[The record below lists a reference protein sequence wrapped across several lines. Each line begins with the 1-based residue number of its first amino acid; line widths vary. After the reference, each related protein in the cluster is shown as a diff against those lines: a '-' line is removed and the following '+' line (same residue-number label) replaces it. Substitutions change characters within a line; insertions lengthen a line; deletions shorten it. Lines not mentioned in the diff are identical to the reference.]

1 LKTKSR
7 LLDLAQLFLKLGT
20 VGFGGPPA
28 LIAMM
33 EIEMVQ
39 KRQWVKREYFMDML
53 AAINLVPGPNAVE
66 MAIYLGY
73 IRAGIPGLLLA
84 GICFLIPAT
93 LITLLIAYYYQSY
106 GSLPQAQVI
115 LSGITPLIIA
125 IVLTSGYRIGKSALK
140 NPQTIVIAIG
150 CFIAALIGMNGMIV
164 ILIAG
169 ILGLI
174 FYFINRRNTTPIW
187 MLAFPIIQLK
197 QCMFILN
204 DRLIQLSLY
213 FLKIGAILFGG
224 GYVLFAYIN
233 YDIVARYHWLTE
245 RQLLDAIAVGQIT
258 PGPVSSAVTFIGY
271 LIEGLPGA
279 ILSTIA
285 IFLPSF
291 LIVLLLGKILPRL
304 RKSPIA
310 QSLLDGV
317 NSGVVA
323 LIFAVG
329 LNLLHNSIIDVGT
342 AIIFL
347 LGIFVLIKYR
357 LDPAL
362 LILSGG
368 LIGLTK
374 LIFKI

>member
-1 LKTKSR
+1 MKTKSR
-7 LLDLAQLFLKLGT
+7 LPDLALLFLKLGT
-20 VGFGGPPA
+20 IGFGGPPA

-39 KRQWVKREYFMDML
+39 KRRWVKRDYFMDML
-53 AAINLVPGPNAVE
+53 GAINLVPGPNAVE

-73 IRAGIPGLLLA
+73 IRAGFPGLLIA
-84 GICFLIPAT
+84 GICFLLPAT
-93 LITLLIAYYYQSY
+93 LITLLIAYYYQTF
-106 GSLPQAQVI
+106 GSLPQAQTI
-115 LSGITPLIIA
+115 LSGITPMIIA
-125 IVLTSGYRIGKSALK
+125 IIMTSGYRIGKSALK
-140 NPQTIVIAIG
+140 NPQTVIISIG
-150 CFIAALIGMNGMIV
+150 CFFAALSGINGMIV

-174 FYFINRRNTTPIW
+174 FYLINRQNITPII
-187 MLAFPIIQLK
+187 LFVTPLIQLK
-197 QCMFILN
+197 QSFILLN
-204 DRLIQLSLY
+204 DRLIQLFLY
-213 FLKIGAILFGG
+213 FLKIGAILFGSG
-224 GYVLFAYIN
+224 FVLFAYIN

-279 ILSTIA
+279 IFSTIA

-310 QSLLDGV
+310 QSFLDGV

-323 LIFAVG
+323 LILAVG
-329 LNLLHNSIIDVGT
+329 LNLLRNSITDVGT
-342 AIIFL
+342 AIFFL
-347 LGIFVLIKYR
+347 LGIIALIKYQ

-362 LILSGG
+362 
-368 LIGLTK
+368 
-374 LIFKI
+374 

>member
-1 LKTKSR
+1 MKTKSR

>member
-1 LKTKSR
+1 MKTKSR
-7 LLDLAQLFLKLGT
+7 LFDLALLFLKLGT
-20 VGFGGPPA
+20 IGFGGPPA

-39 KRQWVKREYFMDML
+39 KRQWVKRDYFMDML

-73 IRAGIPGLLLA
+73 IRAGFPGLLIA
-84 GICFLIPAT
+84 GICFLLPAT
-93 LITLLIAYYYQSY
+93 LITLLFAYYYQSF
-106 GSLPQAQVI
+106 GSLPQAQAI
-115 LSGITPLIIA
+115 LSGITPMIIA
-125 IVLTSGYRIGKSALK
+125 IIMTSGYRIGKSALK
-140 NPQTIVIAIG
+140 NPQTIIIAVG
-150 CFIAALIGMNGMIV
+150 CFIAALNGVNGMIV

-169 ILGLI
+169 ILGLF
-174 FYFINRRNTTPIW
+174 FYFINQHNITPI
-187 MLAFPIIQLK
+187 LILVPPLIQLK
-197 QCMFILN
+197 QSLILLN
-204 DRLIQLSLY
+204 DRLIQLFLY

-258 PGPVSSAVTFIGY
+258 PGPVSSAATFIGY

-291 LIVLLLGKILPRL
+291 LIILLLGKILPRL

-310 QSLLDGV
+310 QSFLDGV

-323 LIFAVG
+323 LILAVG
-329 LNLLHNSIIDVGT
+329 LSLLRNSITDVGT

-347 LGIFVLIKYR
+347 LGIILLNKYQF
-357 LDPAL
+357 DPAL

-368 LIGLTK
+368 LIGLIK
-374 LIFKI
+374 MIFKF

>member
-7 LLDLAQLFLKLGT
+7 LIDLALLFLKLGSI
-20 VGFGGPPA
+20 GFGGPPA

-39 KRQWVKREYFMDML
+39 KRRWVKRDFFMDML

-73 IRAGIPGLLLA
+73 IRAGFPGLFIA
-84 GICFLIPAT
+84 GICFLLPAT
-93 LITLLIAYYYQSY
+93 LITLLIAYYYKAF
-106 GSLPQAQVI
+106 GSLPQVQAI
-115 LSGITPLIIA
+115 LAGVTPMIIA
-125 IVLTSGYRIGKSALK
+125 IILTSGYRIGKSALK
-140 NPQTIVIAIG
+140 NPQTIIIAIG
-150 CFIAALIGMNGMIV
+150 CFIGAISGINGMIV
-164 ILIAG
+164 ILVAG
-169 ILGLI
+169 SLGLI
-174 FYFINRRNTTPIW
+174 FYFINKRNISPI
-187 MLAFPIIQLK
+187 LILFSPLIQLEK
-197 QCMFILN
+197 LLIFLN
-204 DRLIQLSLY
+204 DRLFQLFLY

-233 YDIVARYHWLTE
+233 YDIVTQYQWLTE
-245 RQLLDAIAVGQIT
+245 KQLLDAIAVGQIT
-258 PGPVSSAVTFIGY
+258 PGPLSSAVTFIGY

-291 LIVLLLGKILPRL
+291 LIVLLVGKFLPQL
-304 RKSPIA
+304 RKSPVA
-310 QSLLDGV
+310 QSFLDGV

-323 LIFAVG
+323 LIIVVGLTLMQNSINAVG
-329 LNLLHNSIIDVGT
+329 P
-342 AIIFL
+342 AIIFII
-347 LGIFVLIKYR
+347 GVFVLIKYN

-368 LIGLTK
+368 LIGLIN
-374 LIFKI
+374 IFIKS

>member
-7 LLDLAQLFLKLGT
+7 LIDLALLFLKLGSI
-20 VGFGGPPA
+20 GFGGPPA

-39 KRQWVKREYFMDML
+39 KRRWVKRDFFMDML

-73 IRAGIPGLLLA
+73 IRAGFPGLFIA
-84 GICFLIPAT
+84 GICFLLPAT
-93 LITLLIAYYYQSY
+93 LITLLIAYYYKAF
-106 GSLPQAQVI
+106 GSLPQAQAI
-115 LSGITPLIIA
+115 LAGVTPMIIA
-125 IVLTSGYRIGKSALK
+125 IILTSGYRIGKSALK
-140 NPQTIVIAIG
+140 NPQTIIIAIG
-150 CFIAALIGMNGMIV
+150 CFIGAISGINGMIV
-164 ILIAG
+164 ILVAG
-169 ILGLI
+169 SLGLI
-174 FYFINRRNTTPIW
+174 FYFINKRNISPI
-187 MLAFPIIQLK
+187 LILFSPLIQLEK
-197 QCMFILN
+197 LLIFLN
-204 DRLIQLSLY
+204 DRLFQLFLY

-233 YDIVARYHWLTE
+233 YDIVTQYQWLTE
-245 RQLLDAIAVGQIT
+245 KQLLDAIAVGQIT
-258 PGPVSSAVTFIGY
+258 PGPLSSAVTFIGY

-291 LIVLLLGKILPRL
+291 LIVLLVGKFLPQL
-304 RKSPIA
+304 RKSPVA
-310 QSLLDGV
+310 QSFLDGV

-323 LIFAVG
+323 LIIVVGLTLMQNSINAVG
-329 LNLLHNSIIDVGT
+329 P
-342 AIIFL
+342 AIIFII
-347 LGIFVLIKYR
+347 GVFVLIKYN

-368 LIGLTK
+368 LIGLIN
-374 LIFKI
+374 IFIKS

>member
-1 LKTKSR
+1 MKTKSR
-7 LLDLAQLFLKLGT
+7 LFDLALLFLKLGT
-20 VGFGGPPA
+20 IGFGGPPA

-33 EIEMVQ
+33 EIETVQ
-39 KRQWVKREYFMDML
+39 KRQWVEREHFMDML
-53 AAINLVPGPNAVE
+53 AITYLVPGPNAFE
-66 MAIYLGY
+66 MASFLGY
-73 IRAGIPGLLLA
+73 FHAGYSGLLIA
-84 GICFLIPAT
+84 GICFILPAT
-93 LITLLIAYYYQSY
+93 LITLLIAYYYQSF
-106 GSLPQAQVI
+106 GSLPQAQAI
-115 LSGITPLIIA
+115 LSGITPMIIA
-125 IVLTSGYRIGKSALK
+125 IIMTSGYRIGKSALK
-140 NPQTIVIAIG
+140 NPQTIIIALG
-150 CFIAALIGMNGMIV
+150 CFIAALSGVNGVIV
-164 ILIAG
+164 TLIAG
-169 ILGLI
+169 LLGLF
-174 FYFINRRNTTPIW
+174 FYFINRHNITPI
-187 MLAFPIIQLK
+187 LIFVPTLIKLK
-197 QCMFILN
+197 QSLILLN
-204 DRLIQLSLY
+204 DRSVQLFLY
-213 FLKIGAILFGG
+213 FLKIGAILFGS

-233 YDIVARYHWLTE
+233 YDIVTRYQWLTE

-310 QSLLDGV
+310 QNILDGV

-329 LNLLHNSIIDVGT
+329 LSLMQNSITDVGT
-342 AIIFL
+342 VVIFL
-347 LGIFVLIKYR
+347 ISIFVLIKYQ

-368 LIGLTK
+368 FISLIK
-374 LIFKI
+374 MIIRV

>member
-7 LLDLAQLFLKLGT
+7 LFDLAQLFLKLGT
-20 VGFGGPPA
+20 IGFGGPPA

-39 KRQWVKREYFMDML
+39 KRQWVKREYFMEML

-73 IRAGIPGLLLA
+73 IRAGFPGLLIA
-84 GICFLIPAT
+84 GICFLFPAT

-106 GSLPQAQVI
+106 GSLPQAQAI
-115 LSGITPLIIA
+115 LYGITPIIIA
-125 IVLTSGYRIGKSALK
+125 IILTSGYRIGKSALK
-140 NPQTIVIAIG
+140 NPQTIIIGIG
-150 CFIAALIGMNGMIV
+150 CFIAAISGINGMIV

-169 ILGLI
+169 ILGL
-174 FYFINRRNTTPIW
+174 FFHFINRRNITP
-187 MLAFPIIQLK
+187 MLILVSPLIQLK
-197 QCMFILN
+197 QSLILLN
-204 DRLIQLSLY
+204 ERLIQLFLY

-258 PGPVSSAVTFIGY
+258 PGPVSSAATFIGY

-304 RKSPIA
+304 RKLPIA
-310 QSLLDGV
+310 QSILDGV

-323 LIFAVG
+323 LILAVG
-329 LNLLHNSIIDVGT
+329 LSLLLHSVTDIGT

-347 LGIFVLIKYR
+347 LGIFVLIKYQ

-374 LIFKI
+374 IIFRF

>member
-7 LLDLAQLFLKLGT
+7 LPDLALLFLKLGT
-20 VGFGGPPA
+20 IGFGGPPA

-39 KRQWVKREYFMDML
+39 KRQWVKRDYFMDML

-73 IRAGIPGLLLA
+73 VRAGIPGFLIA
-84 GICFLIPAT
+84 GICFLFPAT
-93 LITLLIAYYYQSY
+93 LITLLIAYYYQSFS
-106 GSLPQAQVI
+106 SLSQAQVI
-115 LSGITPLIIA
+115 LSGITPMIIA
-125 IVLTSGYRIGKSALK
+125 IILTSGYRIGKSALK
-140 NPQTIVIAIG
+140 NPQTIIIALS
-150 CFIAALIGMNGMIV
+150 CFIAALIGINGMIV

-169 ILGLI
+169 ILGFFFYLINRDKIAPILI
-174 FYFINRRNTTPIW
+174 FTTQ
-187 MLAFPIIQLK
+187 LIQLK
-197 QCMFILN
+197 QSLTLLN
-204 DRLIQLSLY
+204 ERLIQLFLY

-258 PGPVSSAVTFIGY
+258 PGPVSSAATFIGY
-271 LIEGLPGA
+271 QIEGLPGA

-291 LIVLLLGKILPRL
+291 LIVLLLVKILPQL
-304 RKSPIA
+304 RKSLIA
-310 QSLLDGV
+310 QNILDGV

-329 LNLLHNSIIDVGT
+329 ISLMHNTITDIWA
-342 AIIFL
+342 AIILL
-347 LGIFVLIKYR
+347 LGVLVLIKYR

-362 LILSGG
+362 LILCGG
-368 LIGLTK
+368 LIGLIK
-374 LIFKI
+374 MVAS

>member
-1 LKTKSR
+1 MKTKSR
-7 LLDLAQLFLKLGT
+7 LIDLALLFLKLGS

-39 KRQWVKREYFMDML
+39 KRRWVKRDFFMDML

-73 IRAGIPGLLLA
+73 IRAGFPGLFIA
-84 GICFLIPAT
+84 GICLLLPAT
-93 LITLLIAYYYQSY
+93 LITLLIAYYYQAF
-106 GSLPQAQVI
+106 GSLPQAQTI
-115 LSGITPLIIA
+115 LAGITPMIIA
-125 IVLTSGYRIGKSALK
+125 IILTSGYRIGKSALK
-140 NPQTIVIAIG
+140 NPQTIIIAIG
-150 CFIAALIGMNGMIV
+150 CFIGALSGINGMIV
-164 ILIAG
+164 ILVAG
-169 ILGLI
+169 SLGLI
-174 FYFINRRNTTPIW
+174 LYFINKRNISPIFI
-187 MLAFPIIQLK
+187 LFSPLIQLEK
-197 QCMFILN
+197 MVIFLN
-204 DRLIQLSLY
+204 DRLIQLFLY

-233 YDIVARYHWLTE
+233 YDIVTQYQWLNE
-245 RQLLDAIAVGQIT
+245 KQLLDAISVGQIT
-258 PGPVSSAVTFIGY
+258 PGPLSSAVTFIGY

-291 LIVLLLGKILPRL
+291 LFVFLLGKFLPQL
-304 RKSPIA
+304 RKSPLA
-310 QSLLDGV
+310 QSFLDGV

-323 LIFAVG
+323 LIIAVG
-329 LNLLHNSIIDVGT
+329 LTLMHNSINAVGP
-342 AIIFL
+342 AIIFII
-347 LGIFVLIKYR
+347 GIFVLLKYK

-368 LIGLTK
+368 LIGLMN
-374 LIFKI
+374 IFIKS

>member
-1 LKTKSR
+1 MKTKSR
-7 LLDLAQLFLKLGT
+7 LFDLALLFLKLGT
-20 VGFGGPPA
+20 ISFGGPPA

-39 KRQWVKREYFMDML
+39 KRRWVKRDYFMDML

-73 IRAGIPGLLLA
+73 IRAGFPGLLIA
-84 GICFLIPAT
+84 GICFLLPAT
-93 LITLLIAYYYQSY
+93 LITLIFAYYYQSF
-106 GSLPQAQVI
+106 GALPQAQAI
-115 LSGITPLIIA
+115 LSGITPIIIA
-125 IVLTSGYRIGKSALK
+125 IIMTSGYRIGKSALK
-140 NPQTIVIAIG
+140 NPQTIIIAIG
-150 CFIAALIGMNGMIV
+150 CFIAALSGVNGMIV

-169 ILGLI
+169 ILGLF
-174 FYFINRRNTTPIW
+174 FYFINRHNIAPVLI
-187 MLAFPIIQLK
+187 LVPPLIQLK
-197 QCMFILN
+197 QSLILLN
-204 DRLIQLSLY
+204 DRLIQLFLY

-258 PGPVSSAVTFIGY
+258 PGPVSSAATFIGY

-310 QSLLDGV
+310 QSFLDGV

-323 LIFAVG
+323 LILAVG
-329 LNLLHNSIIDVGT
+329 LSLLRNSITDVGT

-347 LGIFVLIKYR
+347 LGIFVLLKYQ

-368 LIGLTK
+368 LIGLM
-374 LIFKI
+374 KIILRV